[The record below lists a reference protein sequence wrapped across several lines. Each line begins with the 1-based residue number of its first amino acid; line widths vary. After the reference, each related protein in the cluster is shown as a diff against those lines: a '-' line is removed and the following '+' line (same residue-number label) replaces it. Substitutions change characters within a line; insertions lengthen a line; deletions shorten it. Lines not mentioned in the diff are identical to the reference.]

1 MKKVDPIFA
10 PRKLNPDDAKVMF
23 HPIDYVVFSGL
34 KNGPIKNIILL
45 DREAKEQSH
54 RRIQESIQRVIDW
67 GNYEWQTLRVNNSGE
82 IKTE

>member
-1 MKKVDPIFA
+1 
-10 PRKLNPDDAKVMF
+10 MF
-23 HPIDYVVFSGL
+23 HPIDYVVFNGL

-45 DREAKEQSH
+45 DSEAKEQSH
-54 RRIQESIQRVIDW
+54 RRIQESIERVIDW